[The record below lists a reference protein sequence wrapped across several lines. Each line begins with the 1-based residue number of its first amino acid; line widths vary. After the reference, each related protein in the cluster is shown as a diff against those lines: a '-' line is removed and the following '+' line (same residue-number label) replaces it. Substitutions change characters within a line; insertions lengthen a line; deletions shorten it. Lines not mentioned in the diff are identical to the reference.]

1 MEETLIRVWEDLVG
15 RVGGPLTLRLV
26 IQPTVA
32 TILAIRAGLNDG
44 RQGRTPYFW
53 NILLNLERRK
63 DLLREGWKD
72 VGKLFV
78 MAVVLDTV
86 YQLIVARW
94 VYPLETLI
102 VAVVLAI
109 LPYVL
114 FRGLASRLAR
124 RRLRNS
130 TRPGS
135 EARDLR

>member
-1 MEETLIRVWEDLVG
+1 MEETLMRVWNDLVG

-32 TILAIRAGLNDG
+32 TLLALRAGLKDG
-44 RQGRTPYFW
+44 RQGRRPYFW
-53 NILLNLERRK
+53 NVLLNLDERK

-72 VGKLFV
+72 VGKLFG

-86 YQLIVARW
+86 YQLVVVRW
-94 VYPLETLI
+94 VYPFETLI
-102 VAVVLAI
+102 VAVGLAL

-124 RRLRNS
+124 RRVLDATQPGAAARELR
-130 TRPGS
+130 
-135 EARDLR
+135 

>member
-32 TILAIRAGLNDG
+32 TILALRAGLNDS

-53 NILLNLERRK
+53 NILLNLDQRK

-72 VGKLFV
+72 VGKLFI

-94 VYPLETLI
+94 IYPLETLI

-124 RRLRNS
+124 RLRNS
-130 TRPGS
+130 TRLGS
-135 EARDLR
+135 DARELR